1 MLMLSDTQK
10 TQLVRNSSGNILEG
24 MGFEKHIPAVL

>member
-10 TQLVRNSSGNILEG
+10 PQLVRNSSGNILEG
-24 MGFEKHIPAVL
+24 MGFGKHIPAVL